1 MVFALLTAFAV
12 RVAAVF
18 VLAFHCNARSVAV
31 IQQRVAFP
39 DHLPEEGFRETCQS
53 FAPFKVRFRAEA
65 QSEARKAHGLSCGS
79 GEHCQFRD
87 GADGPAWPR
96 IVHSVMSQICPPK
109 PLQIS
114 RVDLDS
120 LVHPWLPI
128 TKGKRCCNL
137 LLPTPPPSGAFPT
150 VN

>member
-1 MVFALLTAFAV
+1 MVFALLAAFAV

-39 DHLPEEGFRETCQS
+39 DHLPEEGVREPCQS
-53 FAPFKVRFRAEA
+53 FAPFKVRFRAGA

-87 GADGPAWPR
+87 SADGPARPH

-109 PLQIS
+109 RLQIS
-114 RVDLDS
+114 PVDLDS

-137 LLPTPPPSGAFPT
+137 LLPTPPPSEAFST